1 MGLTRVH
8 GQPFLFALAR
18 DARTI
23 FASWNI
29 DWRSVFETAMPADRQ
44 VHLRVIGGDGVI
56 ERTVAV
62 EPMTAMHYVTISVL
76 HKSYCVEFGYFQ
88 SFDTWHSVATGDE
101 IEIPPLGRVG
111 VAEVDLGTIPFHL
124 SFQQLAHRLGAATNT
139 PVARVVS
146 EFENRVLGTHSPNK
160 TTRSDMQ
167 ILRHLNLTLRE
178 IATAERDSK
187 ARAARPSNASTHRNQ
202 SSARIPSEP
211 RLVSTSAG
219 FSYFSKLPG
228 DSIIK

>member
-1 MGLTRVH
+1 
-8 GQPFLFALAR
+8 
-18 DARTI
+18 
-23 FASWNI
+23 
-29 DWRSVFETAMPADRQ
+29 
-44 VHLRVIGGDGVI
+44 
-56 ERTVAV
+56 
-62 EPMTAMHYVTISVL
+62 MTAMHYVRISVL
-76 HKSYCVEFGYFQ
+76 HKSHRMEIGYFQ

-101 IEIPPLGRVG
+101 IEIPPLGSVG

-160 TTRSDMQ
+160 TTWIDMQ

-187 ARAARPSNASTHRNQ
+187 SSRGAPEQCFNSPQPVQRAD
-202 SSARIPSEP
+202 
-211 RLVSTSAG
+211 
-219 FSYFSKLPG
+219 SK
-228 DSIIK
+228 

>member
-1 MGLTRVH
+1 
-8 GQPFLFALAR
+8 
-18 DARTI
+18 
-23 FASWNI
+23 
-29 DWRSVFETAMPADRQ
+29 MPADRQ
-44 VHLRVIGGDGVI
+44 AHVRVIGGDGVI

-124 SFQQLAHRLGAATNT
+124 SFQQLAHRLGAATDT
-139 PVARVVS
+139 PVAKVVS
-146 EFENRVLGTHSPNK
+146 EFENRVLGTYPPNK

-167 ILRHLNLTLRE
+167 ILRDLNLSLRE
-178 IATAERDSK
+178 QQPQSAILKR
-187 ARAARPSNASTHRNQ
+187 STPK
-202 SSARIPSEP
+202 SSRGAPE
-211 RLVSTSAG
+211 
-219 FSYFSKLPG
+219 
-228 DSIIK
+228 